1 MLLYGLGRQSG
12 GFSMLGRWSAVNL
25 YAVRGAAASAAA
37 AAAAAHL
44 YGLLSITH

>member
-37 AAAAAHL
+37 AAHL
-44 YGLLSITH
+44 YGLLSISH

>member
-37 AAAAAHL
+37 AHL